1 MAVVVLMAEFLTVRE
16 VSMSGGGGGGGGRSA
31 LAVKVEAVLSVV
43 ELLVVSDRSRYLKF
57 SLTASSWG
65 LEVLLERHGDSRMML
80 PLVSTPKRAGEAY
93 LMEGPAYLTEGPRL
107 HSTVRGSALFM
118 VTLASAAS
126 SPAGG
131 EGPYLNS
138 ELTQSCTWLGSLSST
153 IFPLLS
159 TLIPPSSSWREAL
172 FT

>member
-16 VSMSGGGGGGGGRSA
+16 VSMCGGGRGGGGRSA

-57 SLTASSWG
+57 SLAASSWG
-65 LEVLLERHGDSRMML
+65 LKELLERHGGSRMML
-80 PLVSTPKRAGEAY
+80 PLVSTPKRAGE
-93 LMEGPAYLTEGPRL
+93 AYLTEGPRL

-131 EGPYLNS
+131 DGPYMNS
-138 ELTQSCTWLGSLSST
+138 EFTQCCTWLGSL
-153 IFPLLS
+153 
-159 TLIPPSSSWREAL
+159 
-172 FT
+172 